1 MSDNGGVLTVNESV
15 LEKYY
20 EWKFGRWLSGHMLK
34 DIISKYVLFWFII
47 IEKSRK
53 FQNNSYVAYEIIP
66 LRESLISI
74 LIPLK

>member
-1 MSDNGGVLTVNESV
+1 MGEFLTVNESV

-53 FQNNSYVAYEIIP
+53 FQNNSYVAYEKIP

-74 LIPLK
+74 LIHH